1 MAVQH
6 IKLTRE
12 REEKLK
18 RWMGE
23 KVQDIF
29 DRRIQRT
36 YDWRRWKDQYEGKT
50 SPKSFPWKNASNVH
64 VPITAI
70 ITDAIHANLMN
81 RIFGHER
88 IWDVK
93 AVRPEEQIGTNSS
106 DNQPI
111 TWSDAAKMIEDFI
124 DLQVSDTGMID
135 VYSPT
140 EDAVLE
146 CLKLGTGVLF
156 NPWVTLTQAN
166 YEMDFETGEIIKED
180 LTTMF
185 DGIHPK
191 TIPLEDFLVTPHY
204 QDIHGPDGAPLFGHM
219 YYLRQGQL
227 VSRRKEGKYRKLDSD
242 RWSRIL
248 SSTGGPDEE
257 ELKDSQSV
265 TERDPE
271 NVSTSHLDDQYLMD
285 LWVKVQLADNEPEVN
300 LFVTYH
306 WRTGE
311 AIAIRPWIYKTPPYV
326 IFNYIKREGRFYS
339 IGVPEML
346 ESIQAGTNTSFNQ
359 AVDNATIANVRGFK
373 VKAGTKTARLFG
385 DFYPGKKFIVDR
397 MDDIEDF
404 QLGEVYPSIFQV
416 GLLLRD
422 FAERRSGVND
432 YNLGRESEVLGRG
445 GTATSTMA
453 LLQESARRFD
463 LYAKDIRRALGEMGM
478 QTLELIQQHKPLGTM
493 FSTMGEKGIVI
504 EQTLFSNTAINL
516 REHLRVQA
524 TSAGSSSNK
533 EITRQ
538 NSITAFGILV
548 QYMEKMFSL
557 AQVMSNPQIPES
569 IRKLAYQM
577 SQTGERLMQRVLEGF
592 ELPDVAAFLP
602 QLEEVFGRG
611 SREAEEAM
619 RQQGVLGPPGQL
631 PGGGEGPGPNGP
643 PGPGEPGPGQQGQ

>member
-6 IKLTRE
+6 IKLGHEKETR
-12 REEKLK
+12 LK
-18 RWMGE
+18 TWLGDSI
-23 KVQDIF
+23 QDIL
-29 DRRIQRT
+29 DRRLQRT
-36 YDWRRWKDQYEGKT
+36 YDWRRYRDQYEGKT
-50 SPKSFPWKNASNVH
+50 TPKTFPWKNASNVH

-88 IWDVK
+88 IWDVQ
-93 AVRPEEQIGTNSS
+93 AVRPAEQIGVNQS
-106 DNQPI
+106 DNQPV
-111 TWSDAAKMIEDFI
+111 TWSDAADMIEKYLDV
-124 DLQVSDTGMID
+124 QVSDTGMID
-135 VYSPT
+135 VYAPT
-140 EDAVLE
+140 EDNVLE
-146 CLKLGTGVLF
+146 CLKLGTSVLF
-156 NPWVTLTQAN
+156 SPWVTLNQAN

-180 LTTMF
+180 LVSMF

-191 TIPLEDFLVTPHY
+191 SIPLEDFFITPQY
-204 QDIHGPDGAPLFGHM
+204 QDIHGPDGAPLFGHA
-219 YYLRQGQL
+219 YYLRQGQFAA
-227 VSRRKEGKYRKLDSD
+227 RKKEGKYRALDGD
-242 RWSRIL
+242 RWGKIL
-248 SSTGGPDEE
+248 TMSGGPDEE
-257 ELKDSQSV
+257 ELKDARTV
-265 TERDPE
+265 AERDPD
-271 NVSTSHLDDQYLMD
+271 NFSDSRMHDHYLMD
-285 LWVKVQLADNEPEVN
+285 LWVKVQLSDKDPEVN
-300 LFVTYH
+300 LFITYH
-306 WRTGE
+306 YRSGE
-311 AIAIRPWIYKTPPYV
+311 VIAIRPWIYKTPPYV
-326 IFNYIKREGRFYS
+326 VFRYIKREGRFYA

-373 VKAGTKTARLFG
+373 VRAGTKTARMFG

-463 LYAKDIRRALGEMGM
+463 LYAKDIRKALGELGM
-478 QTLELIQQHKPLGTM
+478 QTIELLQQHKPRGSM
-493 FSTMGEKGIVI
+493 FATMGEKGVII
-504 EQTLFSNTAINL
+504 EQILFSNANINL
-516 REHLRVQA
+516 REHLRVVA
-524 TSAGSSSNK
+524 TAAGSSSNK
-533 EITRQ
+533 EIARQ

-557 AQVMSNPQIPES
+557 AQVMSNPGVPES

-602 QLEEVFGRG
+602 QLEEVFGSG
-611 SREAEEAM
+611 AGQAQEAM
-619 RQQGVLGPPGQL
+619 RQQGVVGPPGQL
-631 PGGGEGPGPNGP
+631 PGGGEGGGP
-643 PGPGEPGPGQQGQ
+643 PQSSGPGQQGGAL